1 MNEAELDRELLRR
14 GIGFVTD
21 DPIRYAHLSIDRTK
35 EYFKFWPTADSSAL
49 SNAVRVLSFGLLA
62 PFLVG
67 GVILAI
73 VRQRSEDPPRGA
85 VLLLLV
91 AGLYTLLHLLTW
103 SLVRYRLPV
112 DAITMPL
119 AAYCVVTLSRR
130 VLSLP
135 RASELVPDAT
145 N

>member
-1 MNEAELDRELLRR
+1 
-14 GIGFVTD
+14 
-21 DPIRYAHLSIDRTK
+21 
-35 EYFKFWPTADSSAL
+35 
-49 SNAVRVLSFGLLA
+49 VLSFGLLA